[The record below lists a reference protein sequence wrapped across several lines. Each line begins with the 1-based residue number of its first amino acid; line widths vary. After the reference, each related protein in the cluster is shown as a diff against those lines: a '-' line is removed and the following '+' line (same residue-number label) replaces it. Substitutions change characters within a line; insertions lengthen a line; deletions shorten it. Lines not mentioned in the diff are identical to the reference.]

1 MLLAQINS
9 NSGRTSPCNDSIDA
23 PCAQR
28 AIHHPETQALPS
40 TLSGLAV
47 GKLWP
52 AQVSSLIEQR
62 RAAQPRFPHVRLAR
76 FRLTAMSRANLSTSM
91 YCNCMCT
98 RHLWVSCAVPP
109 ACSLSRSALREPVR
123 PLLYSKCTQQQRCPA
138 FAAFFSDSGSG
149 PVLRVSPLDDGWQF
163 SCHGDSSLH
172 APPSLAQ
179 GEATN
184 GGRAKDYHQ
193 QSASCPARCRYPGWA
208 ANCVVS

>member
-1 MLLAQINS
+1 M
-9 NSGRTSPCNDSIDA
+9 
-23 PCAQR
+23 
-28 AIHHPETQALPS
+28 
-40 TLSGLAV
+40 
-47 GKLWP
+47 
-52 AQVSSLIEQR
+52 
-62 RAAQPRFPHVRLAR
+62 F
-76 FRLTAMSRANLSTSM
+76 RANLSTSM

-98 RHLWVSCAVPP
+98 RHLWVSCAVQP
-109 ACSLSRSALREPVR
+109 ACSLSIALHYVSPSVR

-138 FAAFFSDSGSG
+138 FAALLFFDSGSG

-184 GGRAKDYHQ
+184 GGRAKDIHQ

-208 ANCVVS
+208 ANSVVSYLVALPA